1 MNGRKI
7 AASMRIALRALRV
20 NKMRSALTMLGII
33 IGVAAVIAMVAVGSG
48 AEQRIKEQIASIG
61 SNLIIVLSGSVT
73 SSGIR
78 MGTGNAQTLT
88 EEDARAIVRECDA
101 AALAAP
107 AVRGGAQTV
116 YGNNN
121 WGTQVLGSTPDFL
134 QIRDL
139 QIEKGQ
145 AFTSS
150 DVDGATKVA
159 LPGKTVIDNL
169 FGGEDPIGR
178 IIRIKKVPFTVI
190 GTLAP
195 KGQSPTGQ
203 DQDDVIVVPIST
215 AKKKVIGTSQAN
227 YAAVGQILVQARE
240 GRSGDVQEQIKALLR
255 QRHHL
260 QSNED
265 DDFTIRNMEEV
276 FKAQETSARV
286 MSILLAAI
294 ASVSLI
300 VGGIGIMNIMLVSV
314 SERTREI
321 GLRQAVGAKTRD
333 ILSQFLVEA
342 VTLSIV
348 GGTVGIA
355 VGLTASALI
364 SYFAQW
370 STVVSPGSIVV
381 AFLFSALVGVFFGFY
396 PARKAAYMDPI
407 EALHYE

>member
-1 MNGRKI
+1 MNFRKI
-7 AASMRIALRALRV
+7 AASVKIALRALRV

-48 AEQRIKEQIASIG
+48 AQQRIKEQIASIG
-61 SNLIIVLSGSVT
+61 SNLIVVLSGSIT

-78 MGTGNAQTLT
+78 MGTGNAQSLT
-88 EEDARAIVRECDA
+88 EDDARAITRECDA

-107 AVRGGAQTV
+107 AVRGGVQTV
-116 YGNNN
+116 WGNNN
-121 WGTQVLGSTPDFL
+121 WGTQVLGTTPDYL
-134 QIRDL
+134 PIRDL
-139 QIEKGQ
+139 RIERGQ
-145 AFTSS
+145 PFTAS
-150 DVDGATKVA
+150 DVEGASKVA
-159 LPGKTVIDNL
+159 LLGKTVIDNL
-169 FGGEDPIGR
+169 FNGENPVGQ
-178 IIRIKKVPFTVI
+178 IIRIKTVPFTVI
-190 GTLAP
+190 GTLVP

-203 DQDDVIVVPIST
+203 DQDDVILMPIST

-227 YAAVGQILVQARE
+227 YAAVGSIMVQARE
-240 GRSGDVQEQIKALLR
+240 GRTDDVQEQMKSLLR

-260 QSNED
+260 QANED

-314 SERTREI
+314 SERTKEI

-333 ILSQFLVEA
+333 ILSQFLIEA

-348 GGTVGIA
+348 GGAVGIIL
-355 VGLTASALI
+355 GITASILI

>member
-1 MNGRKI
+1 M
-7 AASMRIALRALRV
+7 
-20 NKMRSALTMLGII
+20 
-33 IGVAAVIAMVAVGSG
+33 
-48 AEQRIKEQIASIG
+48 
-61 SNLIIVLSGSVT
+61 
-73 SSGIR
+73 
-78 MGTGNAQTLT
+78 
-88 EEDARAIVRECDA
+88 
-101 AALAAP
+101 
-107 AVRGGAQTV
+107 
-116 YGNNN
+116 
-121 WGTQVLGSTPDFL
+121 
-134 QIRDL
+134 
-139 QIEKGQ
+139 
-145 AFTSS
+145 
-150 DVDGATKVA
+150 
-159 LPGKTVIDNL
+159 
-169 FGGEDPIGR
+169 
-178 IIRIKKVPFTVI
+178 
-190 GTLAP
+190 
-195 KGQSPTGQ
+195 
-203 DQDDVIVVPIST
+203 
-215 AKKKVIGTSQAN
+215 
-227 YAAVGQILVQARE
+227 VQARE
-240 GRSGDVQEQIKALLR
+240 GRTGDVQDQMKSLLR

-260 QSNED
+260 QGNED

-314 SERTREI
+314 SERTKEI

-348 GGTVGIA
+348 GGAAGI
-355 VGLTASALI
+355 VLGITASMLI

>member
-1 MNGRKI
+1 MHARKI
-7 AASMRIALRALRV
+7 AASMKIALRALRI

-48 AEQRIKEQIASIG
+48 AEARIQEQIASIG

-107 AVRGGAQTV
+107 AVRGGAQTI
-116 YGNNN
+116 YANNN
-121 WGTQVLGSTPDFL
+121 WGTQVLGTTPDYL
-134 QIRDL
+134 PIRDL

-145 AFTSS
+145 PFTES
-150 DVDGATKVA
+150 DVDAAAKVA
-159 LPGKTVIDNL
+159 LLGKTVIDNL
-169 FGGEDPIGR
+169 FNGENPVGQS
-178 IIRIKKVPFTVI
+178 IRIKKVPFTVV
-190 GTLAP
+190 GTLAS

-203 DQDDVIVVPIST
+203 DQDDVILVPIST

-227 YAAVGQILVQARE
+227 YAAVGTILVQARE
-240 GRSGDVQEQIKALLR
+240 GRSQDVQEQMKGLLR

-314 SERTREI
+314 SERTKEI
-321 GLRQAVGAKTRD
+321 GLRQAVGARTRD

-342 VTLSIV
+342 VTLSVV
-348 GGTVGIA
+348 GGAAGIA
-355 VGLTASALI
+355 VGISASLLI
-364 SYFAQW
+364 SYFAGW
-370 STVVSPGSIVV
+370 STVVSAGSIAV

-396 PARKAAYMDPI
+396 PARKAAWMDPI

>member
-1 MNGRKI
+1 MNLRKASAAVKI
-7 AASMRIALRALRV
+7 AFSALRI

-48 AEQRIKEQIASIG
+48 AQARIEEQIASIG

-88 EEDARAIVRECDA
+88 MDDARAITRECDA

-116 YGNNN
+116 YGDNN
-121 WGTQVLGSTPDFL
+121 WGTQIMGTTPDYL
-134 QIRDL
+134 PIRDL
-139 QIEKGQ
+139 SMQQGQ
-145 AFTSS
+145 AFSDS
-150 DVDGATKVA
+150 DVEGATKVA
-159 LPGKTVIDNL
+159 LLGKTVADNL
-169 FGGEDPIGR
+169 FYGEDPVGK
-178 IIRIKKVPFTVI
+178 IIRIKAVPFTVV
-190 GTLAP
+190 GVLAP

-203 DQDDVIVVPIST
+203 DQDDVIVIPIST
-215 AKKKVIGTSQAN
+215 AKKKVLGSSQAN

-240 GRSGDVQEQIKALLR
+240 GRTSDVQDQMKSLLR

-260 QSNED
+260 QPNED

-276 FKAQETSARV
+276 FKAQESSAQV
-286 MSILLAAI
+286 MSLLLAAI

-314 SERTREI
+314 TERTKEI

-342 VTLSIV
+342 VTLSV
-348 GGTVGIA
+348 AGGAVGIA
-355 VGLTASALI
+355 LGVTVSLLI
-364 SYFAQW
+364 SHFAEW
-370 STVVSPGSIVV
+370 STLVSPGSIVL
-381 AFLFSALVGVFFGFY
+381 AFVFSALVGVFFGFY

-407 EALHYE
+407 EALRYE